1 MQPKCSSLKSNRF
14 SVNPKL
20 TVFKQTT
27 KRLIHPQKKKAGIAL
42 KKLMVNKKCFFQWWR
57 WCSVCYNFEEEKRWG
72 EKWSHCWLVICGIL
86 FSLFE
91 VINEMSRQIKASAFC
106 FVFYC
111 IVLIASLL
119 NSNLH
124 TSLHHYRVVRLWS
137 SQHSLSQSHKLSI
150 ISEILE

>member
-14 SVNPKL
+14 AVNPKL

-27 KRLIHPQKKKAGIAL
+27 KRLIHPTKKKQESLWRNSWWTKSAFFNDDDDVVSVRTL
-42 KKLMVNKKCFFQWWR
+42 KRKKDEAKSDPTVDSFFVG
-57 WCSVCYNFEEEKRWG
+57 S
-72 EKWSHCWLVICGIL
+72 L
-86 FSLFE
+86 SLFLKLT
-91 VINEMSRQIKASAFC
+91 V
-106 FVFYC
+106 FVLFFYC